1 VGLFRVS
8 GWFVNHDY
16 KYTGLA
22 ELVVERDVAPTEA
35 EAEPLLWP
43 LADAQLERV
52 YPGALGEQPT
62 RRRSARS
69 GGRSCRAETA

>member
-1 VGLFRVS
+1 MGLYRVS

-22 ELVVERDVAPTEA
+22 ELVVERDVAPSEA

-52 YPGALGEQPT
+52 YPDAKGESLLRNEFTSVTVRTQ
-62 RRRSARS
+62 
-69 GGRSCRAETA
+69 TAP